1 MACSSFHAGYLPT
14 TWFPASLINLLSVI
28 RSSTTG
34 RTLTPQFTRRLVA
47 YGQKCLDL
55 AGICHNPYTLLC
67 AVLRQLGGWSSGT
80 VRVSWVLQSHLLL
93 KPVASDQRGCQRAR
107 HRYALM
113 NKEILRNAICS
124 QYWNLV
130 FLKAPSLSDIH

>member
-14 TWFPASLINLLSVI
+14 TGFPTSLVNLLSVI
-28 RSSTTG
+28 WSSTTG

-67 AVLRQLGGWSSGT
+67 AVLRQLG
-80 VRVSWVLQSHLLL
+80 VLTKHRNSVIDEIQTFWDLNTMVL
-93 KPVASDQRGCQRAR
+93 ARA
-107 HRYALM
+107 
-113 NKEILRNAICS
+113 
-124 QYWNLV
+124 
-130 FLKAPSLSDIH
+130 FDDIFFHIPI